1 MKLRE
6 LYFKQPVITL
16 DELDAY
22 LEGDYSQKKRSREA
36 LVSYH
41 LREGNLVRIRR
52 GLYALVPPGND
63 PETYP
68 IDPYLVAAKS
78 ANDAVLA
85 YHTALDIQGKA
96 HSVFEQY
103 LFQSARSLH
112 PATFRD
118 YHFKCI
124 LFPNAL
130 LEKQQQY
137 FATKI
142 VERSG
147 VDIRITTLERTLV
160 DLLDR
165 PDLGGG
171 WEEIW
176 RSLESVEYF
185 DLDLVV
191 EYVKLL
197 GKSTTA
203 AKTGYYLQQH
213 AEALMVEDQHLAPL
227 RKLRPKQ
234 PHYFER
240 GKSGKLVR
248 DWNLVVPELLAKK
261 TWEEIV

>member
-124 LFPNAL
+124 LYWF
-130 LEKQQQY
+130 
-137 FATKI
+137 
-142 VERSG
+142 
-147 VDIRITTLERTLV
+147 
-160 DLLDR
+160 
-165 PDLGGG
+165 
-171 WEEIW
+171 
-176 RSLESVEYF
+176 SV
-185 DLDLVV
+185 
-191 EYVKLL
+191 KW
-197 GKSTTA
+197 
-203 AKTGYYLQQH
+203 KTGL
-213 AEALMVEDQHLAPL
+213 
-227 RKLRPKQ
+227 
-234 PHYFER
+234 FC
-240 GKSGKLVR
+240 
-248 DWNLVVPELLAKK
+248 
-261 TWEEIV
+261 